1 MSVFGDDSPRS
12 STNPP
17 CPGEDLYGLSVAEL
31 SNRIL
36 LYKAEI
42 SRLEDELKTKT
53 ADNAAAHALF
63 GSPS

>member
-1 MSVFGDDSPRS
+1 M
-12 STNPP
+12 TNLNENHSETPS
-17 CPGEDLYGLSVAEL
+17 PGEDLYGLSVAEL
-31 SNRIL
+31 SDRIS